1 MYLDFNRVEVIPFL
15 HTCGTESF
23 FWSNLNAFLHLYGQP
38 ITNFQHLD
46 VSLSQ
51 LIMTGN
57 KWTPES
63 VTVGHS
69 VSWGTFVFGFPTA
82 LKLMLTKCIGFCDI
96 HATERATSR
105 GN

>member
-1 MYLDFNRVEVIPFL
+1 MFLGGGLGWLVESRKMPHETVG
-15 HTCGTESF
+15 HKD
-23 FWSNLNAFLHLYGQP
+23 NA
-38 ITNFQHLD
+38 
-46 VSLSQ
+46 
-51 LIMTGN
+51 
-57 KWTPES
+57 PES